1 LSRSRHAAPLRT
13 LAALALLVVLG
24 ACGKEEEPGASAAG
38 AGPLPPGFQAI
49 AADARLEA
57 PARTA
62 NCYAAPTRMV
72 FHTQV
77 EWNQFW
83 EDERRGCTVPPLP
96 PGFDFSR
103 EMLVF
108 AAMGKRMSEE
118 DRISIDATS
127 TRGDTLLIFVRRT
140 MQESGCAGRQATFP
154 QSLVKIPADKRYTRF
169 SEEHR
174 RIPCGG

>member
-1 LSRSRHAAPLRT
+1 MSRSRHAAPLSK
-13 LAALALLVVLG
+13 LAALALFAVLG
-24 ACGKEEEPGASAAG
+24 ACGKEEGPGGSAAS

-49 AADARLEA
+49 AADARLE
-57 PARTA
+57 PPTRTA

-72 FHTQV
+72 FRTQV
-77 EWNQFW
+77 GWDQFW

-127 TRGDTLLIFVRRT
+127 TRPDTLLIFVRRT

-154 QSLVKIPADKRYTRF
+154 QSLVKLPASTSYVKF
-169 SEEHR
+169 NEEHR
-174 RIPCGG
+174 KIPCPS